1 MKILLL
7 SLLIFGNLTIQK
19 SDNTTFTIVNLSN
32 EFNVPYPNT
41 KIKFSGKRTNIV
53 TITDSL
59 GQTAVDIVQGD
70 TIIVSCVINNKE
82 YKFDNII
89 YIDDT
94 QNISSAEISLQID
107 LYESII
113 ELKNLNFESAK
124 YDIKQ
129 KYYTDLNDIF
139 GYLKK
144 EKNIN
149 IEIAGHTDDIGDEA
163 YNQKL
168 SNDRALIVKSFLV
181 QKGIDSKRIKCVG
194 YGEQQPIADNSTE
207 FGREKNRRIEIR
219 ILK

>member
-1 MKILLL
+1 MKILSLA
-7 SLLIFGNLTIQK
+7 LLILGNLISQ
-19 SDNTTFTIVNLSN
+19 DNNNTTFTTVNLSN

-41 KIKFSGKRTNIV
+41 KIKFRGKRTSIV

-70 TIIVSCVINNKE
+70 TIVVSCVINDKE
-82 YKFDNII
+82 YEFDNII

-94 QNISSAEISLQID
+94 QNISSAEINLQID

-129 KYYTDLNDIF
+129 KYHTDLNDIF
-139 GYLKK
+139 GYLKQ

-149 IEIAGHTDDIGDEA
+149 IEIAGHTDNVGEEA

-168 SNDRALIVKSFLV
+168 SNDRALSVKSFLV

>member
-1 MKILLL
+1 MKILSLA
-7 SLLIFGNLTIQK
+7 LLILGNLISQ
-19 SDNTTFTIVNLSN
+19 DNNNTTFTTVNLSN

-41 KIKFSGKRTNIV
+41 KIKFSGKKNSIV

-59 GQTAVDIVQGD
+59 GQAAVDIV
-70 TIIVSCVINNKE
+70 VSCVINDKE

-94 QNISSAEISLQID
+94 QNISSAEINLQID

-139 GYLKK
+139 GYLKQ

-149 IEIAGHTDDIGDEA
+149 IEIAGHTDNIGEEA

-168 SNDRALIVKSFLV
+168 SNDRALSVKSFLV

>member
-1 MKILLL
+1 MKILSLA
-7 SLLIFGNLTIQK
+7 LLILGNLISQ
-19 SDNTTFTIVNLSN
+19 DNNNTTFTTVNLSN

-41 KIKFSGKRTNIV
+41 KIKFRGKRTSIV

-70 TIIVSCVINNKE
+70 TIVVSCVINDKE
-82 YKFDNII
+82 YEFDNVI

-94 QNISSAEISLQID
+94 QNISSAEINLQID

-129 KYYTDLNDIF
+129 KYHTDLNDIF
-139 GYLKK
+139 GYLKQ

-149 IEIAGHTDDIGDEA
+149 IEIAGHTDNVGEEA

-168 SNDRALIVKSFLV
+168 SNDRALSVKSFLV

>member
-1 MKILLL
+1 MKILSLA
-7 SLLIFGNLTIQK
+7 LLILGNLISQ
-19 SDNTTFTIVNLSN
+19 DNNNTTFTTVNLSN

-41 KIKFSGKRTNIV
+41 KIKFSGKRTSIV

-59 GQTAVDIVQGD
+59 GQAAVDMVQGD
-70 TIIVSCVINNKE
+70 TIVVSCVINDKE
-82 YKFDNII
+82 YEFDNII

-94 QNISSAEISLQID
+94 QNISSAEINLQID

-129 KYYTDLNDIF
+129 KYFTDLNDIF
-139 GYLKK
+139 GYLKQ

-149 IEIAGHTDDIGDEA
+149 IEIAGHTDNIGEEA

-168 SNDRALIVKSFLV
+168 SNDRALSVKSFLV

>member
-1 MKILLL
+1 MKILSLA
-7 SLLIFGNLTIQK
+7 LLIFVNLTIQK
-19 SDNTTFTIVNLSN
+19 SDNITYTKVNLSN
-32 EFNVPYPNT
+32 EFNIPYPNT
-41 KIKFSGKRTNIV
+41 KIKFSGKRTNLV

-70 TIIVSCVINNKE
+70 TIVVSCVINNKE
-82 YKFDNII
+82 YEFDNII

-139 GYLKK
+139 GYLKQ

-149 IEIAGHTDDIGDEA
+149 IEIAGHTDDIGDEV

-168 SNDRALIVKSFLV
+168 SNDRALSVKSFLV

>member
-1 MKILLL
+1 MKIL
-7 SLLIFGNLTIQK
+7 SLAILIFVNLISQENSNITYTK
-19 SDNTTFTIVNLSN
+19 VNLSN
-32 EFNVPYPNT
+32 EFDIPYPNT
-41 KIKFSGKRTNIV
+41 TIKLSGKKNNLI

-59 GQTAVDIVQGD
+59 GQASINIINGD

-89 YIDDT
+89 YIDDN
-94 QNISSAEISLQID
+94 QNISSAQINLQID

-113 ELKNLNFESAK
+113 ELKNLNFESDK

-139 GYLKK
+139 EYLKQ

-149 IEIAGHTDDIGDEA
+149 IEIAGHTDNIGDEI

-168 SNDRALIVKSFLV
+168 SDDRSRSVKSFLV

-207 FGREKNRRIEIR
+207 IGREKNRRIEIR

>member
-1 MKILLL
+1 MKILSLA
-7 SLLIFGNLTIQK
+7 LLIFVNLTIQK
-19 SDNTTFTIVNLSN
+19 SDNVTYTKVSLSN
-32 EFNVPYPNT
+32 EFNIPYPNT
-41 KIKFSGKRTNIV
+41 KIKFSGKRTNLV

-59 GQTAVDIVQGD
+59 GQTAINIVQGD

-139 GYLKK
+139 GYLKQ

-149 IEIAGHTDDIGDEA
+149 IEIAGHTDNIGDEV

-168 SNDRALIVKSFLV
+168 SNDRALSVKSFLV

>member
-1 MKILLL
+1 MKILSLA
-7 SLLIFGNLTIQK
+7 LLIFVNLTIQK
-19 SDNTTFTIVNLSN
+19 SDNITYTKVNLSN
-32 EFNVPYPNT
+32 EFNIPYPNT
-41 KIKFSGKRTNIV
+41 KIKFSGKRTNLV

-59 GQTAVDIVQGD
+59 GQTAIDIVQGD

-139 GYLKK
+139 GYLKQ

-149 IEIAGHTDDIGDEA
+149 IEIAGHTDNIGDEV

-168 SNDRALIVKSFLV
+168 SNDRALSVKSFLV